1 MITLY
6 EAVRIINEVR
16 PEFDMVQ
23 EFEDSYIFYNSE
35 KGEAIDDIGGA
46 NMPIV
51 IAKEDGRCIR
61 QLNDEFS
68 KYAKVKVGE
77 LRRIEEIADWTI
89 PN

>member
-35 KGEAIDDIGGA
+35 KGEAIDDIGGVD
-46 NMPIV
+46 MPVLIS
-51 IAKEDGRCIR
+51 KEDGRWIK
-61 QLNDEFS
+61 QIDDKFH
-68 KYAKVKVGE
+68 KYANVKVGE
-77 LRRIEEIADWTI
+77 PRWSEDILG
-89 PN
+89 